1 MQQSALHQFFIQSSQ
16 LFTDRIAVVEAG
28 AFDITYQKL
37 AELSDYIRDY
47 LHFKGVKK
55 GDRVGI
61 YMRKSIDTVAT
72 ILGILKIGAT
82 YVPVDPNA
90 PISRNAFIMHDC
102 KVALIVVDER
112 FQQQLKDELQN
123 LGANPN
129 FLVVTNP
136 GGGKGVLDALESIDS
151 VNRTHIET
159 VIPELKDL
167 AYILYT
173 SGSTGKPKGVML
185 SHDNAINF
193 INWCSDMFRPN
204 EQDRFSSHA
213 PFHFDLSILDIY
225 LALKHGAAL
234 VLVPDDVGKDPNK
247 LAPFIAEQ
255 KITCWY
261 SAPSILSLLAQYGQ
275 LASRDYSSLR
285 LVLFA
290 GEVFPVKHLRSL
302 ANLLPKPR
310 YFNLYGPTETNVCTS
325 YEVILPI
332 PDERT
337 IPFPIG
343 KICTHLMGKVVDE
356 QGNEVVK
363 GNPGELCISGGN
375 VMVGYWGRSEQTN
388 QAFLEDANTRWYR
401 TGDIVVELE
410 DGNYLYQGRR
420 DRMVKRRGYRVEL
433 GEIEAALYRHALVKE
448 AAVVA
453 VADEESGVRIKS
465 FLSCKEKKHPSIIEM
480 KRFCTEN
487 LPIYMAPD
495 EFIWYEVLPKT
506 STDKIDYQRL
516 KEIN

>member
-16 LFTDRIAVVEAG
+16 LFPDRPAVIEAG

-37 AELSDYIRDY
+37 AELSDRVRDY
-47 LHFKGVKK
+47 LHYKGVKK

-72 ILGILKIGAT
+72 LLGILKIGAA

-90 PISRNAFIMHDC
+90 PVARNAFIMHDC
-102 KVALIVVDER
+102 KVALVVIDER
-112 FQQQLKDELQN
+112 FQQQLIHEIQN
-123 LGANPN
+123 LGSSPN
-129 FLVVTNP
+129 VLVISNP
-136 GGGKGVLDALESIDS
+136 GGGIGIAAALESSDS
-151 VNRTHIET
+151 TNRNHFET
-159 VIPELKDL
+159 ITPELRDL

-185 SHDNAINF
+185 SHENAINF
-193 INWCSDMFRPN
+193 INWCSEIFRPN

-225 LALKHGAAL
+225 LALKHGSAL
-234 VLVPDDVGKDPNK
+234 VLVPDDIGKDPNK

-275 LASRDYSSLR
+275 LGSRDYSSLR

-290 GEVFPVKHLRSL
+290 GEVFPIKHLRSL
-302 ANLLPKPR
+302 VNLLPNPR

-325 YEVILPI
+325 YEVKLPI

-343 KICTHLMGKVVDE
+343 EICAHLEGKVVDE
-356 QGNEVVK
+356 YGNEVAK

-375 VMVGYWGRSEQTN
+375 VMVGYWGQLEQSKK
-388 QAFLEDANTRWYR
+388 AFLEDDNTRWYR
-401 TGDIVVELE
+401 TGDIVVELD

-433 GEIEAALYRHALVKE
+433 GEIEAALYRHSLIKE
-448 AAVVA
+448 VAVVA
-453 VADEESGVRIKS
+453 VADEESGTRIKS

-487 LPIYMAPD
+487 LPIYMTPD
-495 EFIWYEVLPKT
+495 EFIWCEALPKT

-516 KEIN
+516 KEMN